1 MRLPRPH
8 LPSWSWLR
16 KLAFWR
22 KPSDPYAEFAA
33 LAAKHPDKVEALL
46 ARARGEGLTSET
58 IRRLVQP
65 MIGREIPC
73 PEGAKCTKCGSE
85 KLKRIGAPAWGRW
98 GGNIECLACGHK
110 ESLMAHVGKSCIS
123 VEPMEPPV

>member
-1 MRLPRPH
+1 MRLPR
-8 LPSWSWLR
+8 LPRWRWLS

-22 KPSDPYAEFAA
+22 KPSDPYAELAA
-33 LAAKHPDKVEALL
+33 LVAKYPDKVEALL
-46 ARARGEGLTSET
+46 AKAREGKHDV
-58 IRRLVQP
+58 RLYQSIVAP

-73 PEGAKCTKCGSE
+73 PDGAKCTKCGSE

-98 GGNIECLACGHK
+98 GGNVECLTCGHK
-110 ESLMAHVGKSCIS
+110 ESLMAHIGKSCFS